1 MLNLDKYAG
10 IRSSFFSLYGRK
22 EEYLHKRKGIKSQV
36 LNETRDEGGK
46 GGGRGVRGELM
57 RD

>member
-46 GGGRGVRGELM
+46 GGEEG
-57 RD
+57 